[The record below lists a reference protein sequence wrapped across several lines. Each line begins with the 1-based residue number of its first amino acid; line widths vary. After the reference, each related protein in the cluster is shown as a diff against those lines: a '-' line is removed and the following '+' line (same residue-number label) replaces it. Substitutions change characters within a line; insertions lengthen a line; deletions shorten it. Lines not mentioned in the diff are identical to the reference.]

1 MRLLSLVFAFTRM
14 CASNTR
20 VIIYIYMETTRQHKI
35 ARLIQKDMS
44 DILLRYAR
52 TLHSTLISV
61 SEVRVS
67 PDLGIAHIY
76 LSIFPHERV
85 QETMQAI
92 EENKHKF
99 RGELG
104 ALERHQLRVI
114 PEVVFH
120 LDETIDRMERIDE
133 LLAKG

>member
-1 MRLLSLVFAFTRM
+1 
-14 CASNTR
+14 
-20 VIIYIYMETTRQHKI
+20 METTRQHKI

-52 TLHSTLISV
+52 TLHGTLISV

-76 LSIFPHERV
+76 LSIFPEDKV
-85 QETMQAI
+85 AETMHSI
-92 EENKHKF
+92 EENTHKF

-104 ALERHQLRVI
+104 TLELHQLRII
-114 PEVVFH
+114 PEIVFH
-120 LDETIDRMERIDE
+120 LDETIDRMERIDQ
-133 LLAKG
+133 LLGK

>member
-1 MRLLSLVFAFTRM
+1 
-14 CASNTR
+14 
-20 VIIYIYMETTRQHKI
+20 METTRQHKI

-52 TLHSTLISV
+52 TLAGTLISV

-67 PDLGIAHIY
+67 PDLSIAHIY
-76 LSIFPHERV
+76 LSIFPQDKVAR
-85 QETMQAI
+85 TMALI
-92 EENKHKF
+92 EENTHRF

-114 PEVVFH
+114 PEIVFH

-133 LLAKG
+133 LLAKSK

>member
-1 MRLLSLVFAFTRM
+1 
-14 CASNTR
+14 
-20 VIIYIYMETTRQHKI
+20 METTRQHKI

-52 TLHSTLISV
+52 TLHGTLISV

-76 LSIFPHERV
+76 LSIFPQDKV
-85 QETMQAI
+85 AETMHSI
-92 EENKHKF
+92 EENAHKF

-104 ALERHQLRVI
+104 TLERHQLRII
-114 PEVVFH
+114 PEIVFH
-120 LDETIDRMERIDE
+120 LDETIDRMERIDQ
-133 LLAKG
+133 LLGK

>member
-1 MRLLSLVFAFTRM
+1 
-14 CASNTR
+14 
-20 VIIYIYMETTRQHKI
+20 MESTRQHKI

-67 PDLGIAHIY
+67 PDLSIAHIY
-76 LSIFPHERV
+76 VSVFPQDRV
-85 QETMQAI
+85 AETMQQI
-92 EENKHKF
+92 EDNAHKL

-104 ALERHQLRVI
+104 QLERHQLRII
-114 PEVVFH
+114 PELRFH
-120 LDETIDRMERIDE
+120 LDETIDRLEHIDE
-133 LLAKG
+133 LLKR

>member
-1 MRLLSLVFAFTRM
+1 
-14 CASNTR
+14 
-20 VIIYIYMETTRQHKI
+20 METTRQHKI

-52 TLHSTLISV
+52 TLAGTLISV

-67 PDLGIAHIY
+67 PDLSIAHIY
-76 LSIFPHERV
+76 LSIFPQNKV
-85 QETMQAI
+85 TQTMTLI
-92 EENKHKF
+92 EENTHRF

-114 PEVVFH
+114 PEIVFH

-133 LLAKG
+133 LLKQ